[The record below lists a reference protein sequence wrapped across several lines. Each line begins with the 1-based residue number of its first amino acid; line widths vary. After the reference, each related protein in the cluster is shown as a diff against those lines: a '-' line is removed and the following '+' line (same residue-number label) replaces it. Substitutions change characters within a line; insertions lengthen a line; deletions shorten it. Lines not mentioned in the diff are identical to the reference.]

1 MSAAGRMNE
10 RCDAL
15 VLFGATGDLAG
26 KMILPAVCA
35 LAARG
40 AFEIPLVAVA
50 RHEVG
55 ALRSAVEGQ
64 LNECAKS
71 RRPLVRHLAAR
82 MRYVAGDL
90 QDAATYGKLKRAL
103 QGARHPLYYLA
114 IPPDLFAA
122 VVAQL
127 ARAGAV
133 AGARIAVEKPF
144 GHDLA
149 SAQALNAVL
158 HKAFPER
165 AVFRVDHF
173 LAKDPVRDLV
183 FLRFGNRWL
192 EPIWNRDH
200 VASMQITMAETLGV
214 AGRGRFY
221 DTVGALRDVFQNH
234 LLQIVALLTMDAPAR
249 PTARAIHV
257 ARVAALSAIRP
268 LAPTD
273 IVRAQ
278 YQGYRDEEGVARDS
292 RSETYIAVRLR
303 CRSPRWKDV
312 PICVR
317 TGKHLAVTTTEV
329 WVAFK
334 PPSLRIIEPNDA
346 TTHHIRFRLGPGR
359 VDVGLGAY
367 VKRRGAAMIG
377 DAIELGANLGVD
389 EDRDAYE
396 RLLDAA
402 LAGDHALDESADGAY
417 AAWRIVERVIK
428 ADLPIFDYARGT
440 YGPREA
446 ERVLARGMRW
456 HDPQVSE

>member
-1 MSAAGRMNE
+1 MNE
-10 RCDAL
+10 RSDAL

-40 AFEIPLVAVA
+40 AFEIPLVAVG
-50 RHEVG
+50 RHEIG
-55 ALRSAVEGQ
+55 ALRSAVHGQ
-64 LNECAKS
+64 LNECTKS

-82 MRYVAGDL
+82 IRYVAGDL
-90 QDAATYGKLKRAL
+90 QDAATYAKLRRAL
-103 QGARHPLYYLA
+103 EDAKHPLYYLA
-114 IPPDLFAA
+114 IPPDLFSV

-127 ARAGAV
+127 ARADAV

-149 SAQALNAVL
+149 SAQALNAAL
-158 HKAFPER
+158 RKAFPDR
-165 AVFRVDHF
+165 AIFRVDHF

-200 VASMQITMAETLGV
+200 VASIQITMAETFGV

-221 DTVGALRDVFQNH
+221 DAVGALRDVFQNH
-234 LLQIVALLTMDAPAR
+234 LLQIVALLTMEPPANA
-249 PTARAIHV
+249 TARAIHA

-268 LAPTD
+268 LVPSD

-278 YQGYRDEEGVARDS
+278 YQGYRDEEGVARNS
-292 RSETYIAVRLR
+292 QSETYVALRLR

-329 WVAFK
+329 WVTFK
-334 PPSLRIIEPNDA
+334 PPSIRVVEPNDA
-346 TTHHIRFRLGPGR
+346 TAHHIRFRLGPGR

-377 DAIELGANLGVD
+377 EAIELRANLGID

-396 RLLDAA
+396 RLLDAE
-402 LAGDHALDESADGAY
+402 LAGDHGLDESAEGAY
-417 AAWRIVERVIK
+417 ASWRIVERVVK
-428 ADLPIFDYARGT
+428 ADLPVFSYACGT
-440 YGPREA
+440 WGPREA
-446 ERVLARGMRW
+446 DRILARGMRW
-456 HDPQVSE
+456 HDPESSA